1 MDLSYWYNIMLS
13 ERVQASWEFYL
24 GGGGR
29 EGGIVGR
36 GEGIGNVGNY
46 AWGL

>member
-1 MDLSYWYNIMLS
+1 MLS

-24 GGGGR
+24 GGGGGR